1 MKPIWVAA
9 HGMPEGESG
18 GSREVRFITT
28 APPCQSST
36 AAKTAMTMN
45 RLGRERMRGNIGVAP
60 EFGEREWRVIGAG
73 VDRDGPGAHHAPAT
87 LGLGLAKGRS
97 HARIGLGHTAGV
109 GHLIKAIG
117 RRHWANLYRFKQ
129 DLMTGVASTQIM
141 MLIKR
146 AGDG

>member
-1 MKPIWVAA
+1 
-9 HGMPEGESG
+9 MPEFDGGE
-18 GSREVRFITT
+18 
-28 APPCQSST
+28 
-36 AAKTAMTMN
+36 TAMTMN

-60 EFGEREWRVIGAG
+60 EFGKREWRVIGAG

-87 LGLGLAKGRS
+87 LGLGLAKSGS

-117 RRHWANLYRFKQ
+117 RRHWTNLYRFKQ

-146 AGDG
+146 TGDG